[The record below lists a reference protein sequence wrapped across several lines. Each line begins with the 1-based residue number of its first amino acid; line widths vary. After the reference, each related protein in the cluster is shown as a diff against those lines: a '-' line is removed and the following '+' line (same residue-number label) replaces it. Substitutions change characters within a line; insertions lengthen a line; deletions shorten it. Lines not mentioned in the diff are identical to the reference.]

1 MAGANRVVIGRVT
14 GPHGIHGALK
24 IFPLTDYPERF
35 FGMKSISLYRGGELA
50 GTWPVTDMG
59 ELRGRGLVLCSLAGV
74 DSVEAAEMLSGCTV
88 EVDPSGRVPLPENE
102 FWIDDLVGLE
112 ARDESGRRLGTVKDI
127 VSSGAARLLVITDDG
142 GAEHLIP
149 AVPEF
154 FLSADLAT
162 RTVTVRLIDGLWEL

>member
-1 MAGANRVVIGRVT
+1 MAAANRVVIGRVT

-35 FGMKSISLYRGGELA
+35 FGMDSVSLYRGGELV
-50 GTWPVTDMG
+50 GTYPVREMG
-59 ELRGRGLVLCSLAGV
+59 ELRGKGLVLGTLEGV
-74 DSVEAAEMLSGCTV
+74 DSVEAAEFLNGCTV
-88 EVDPSGRVPLPENE
+88 EVEPAERVPLPENE
-102 FWIDDLVGLE
+102 FWIDDLVGLDV
-112 ARDESGRRLGTVKDI
+112 RDESGRRLGTVKDI